1 MADLHPELFAADVV
15 DGVRVLAPPPVV
27 TDPAAALVR
36 RARRVVFLGMG
47 SSRYAALDAATLLRS
62 HGYDAYAELAST
74 GSPQPPAADTLAVA
88 ISASGGSAET
98 LAAMRRHVGTS
109 MVVGV
114 TSRPRSA
121 IGREADACLVTAAD
135 GPSGVACASY
145 RSTVA
150 LLQAV
155 CGLITAAAACPEGAA
170 AASAAV
176 LAGRDGWVAR
186 AVELL
191 GGGPIHVLAPAERI
205 GSAEQSALMLRE
217 VPRVAAYACET
228 GDWSHVDVYLT
239 KRPGYGILLLPGSA
253 YEGELMRWAAERGF
267 PVVVAGGSIAGAA
280 LAIDLPGADEP
291 AVRPLVE
298 THVAELLAAALWAR
312 DPISAR

>member
-1 MADLHPELFAADVV
+1 MADLHPELFAADVL
-15 DGVRVLAPPPVV
+15 DGARVLAQPPAV
-27 TDPAAALVR
+27 TEPAAALVR
-36 RARRVVFLGMG
+36 RARRVLFLGMG
-47 SSRYAALDAATLLRS
+47 SSRYAALDAATTLRS
-62 HGYDAYAELAST
+62 HGFDAYAELAST
-74 GSPQPPAADTLAVA
+74 GSPQPPAADTLAIA

-98 LAAMRRHVGTS
+98 LTAMRRHLGTS

-114 TSRPRSA
+114 TSRPQSA

-135 GPSGVACASY
+135 GRSGVACASY

-150 LLQAV
+150 LLQALG
-155 CGLITAAAACPEGAA
+155 GLVTGATGSAGAAA

-176 LAGRDGWVAR
+176 LAGRDAWVDR

-191 GGGPIHVLAPAERI
+191 GGGPIHVLAPAERF

-239 KRPGYGILLLPGSA
+239 KRAGYGILLLPGSA
-253 YEGELMRWAAERGF
+253 YEPELMRWAAERGF
-267 PVVVAGGSIAGAA
+267 PVVVAGGSLPGSA
-280 LAIDLPGADEP
+280 LDIDLSGTADP
-291 AVRPLVE
+291 AVRALVE
-298 THVAELLAAALWAR
+298 THVAELLAAALWER
-312 DPISAR
+312 DPIT

>member
-1 MADLHPELFAADVV
+1 MAELHRELFGADVL
-15 DGVRVLAPPPVV
+15 DGARVLTQPPAV
-27 TDPAAALVR
+27 TKEAVALVR
-36 RARRVVFLGMG
+36 RARRVLFLGMG
-47 SSRYAALDAATLLRS
+47 SSRYAALDAATALRS
-62 HGYDAYAELAST
+62 RGLDAYAELAST
-74 GSPQPPAADTLAVA
+74 GSSQPPAADTLVVA

-98 LAAMRRHVGTS
+98 LAAMRRHLGTS
-109 MVVGV
+109 IVVGV

-121 IGREADACLVTAAD
+121 IGREADACLAIAAD
-135 GPSGVACASY
+135 GPSGVACASH

-150 LLQAV
+150 LLRAV
-155 CGLITAAAACPEGAA
+155 CALFTGDAGSAEGAA

-239 KRPGYGILLLPGSA
+239 TRPGYGILLLPGSA
-253 YEGELMRWAAERGF
+253 YEPELMRWAAERGF
-267 PVVVAGGSIAGAA
+267 PVVVAGGRLPGAA
-280 LAIDLPGADEP
+280 LDIDLPGADDP

-312 DPISAR
+312 DPV